1 MHKLKKQIKQII
13 FDADDTLW
21 ENNIYYVQASND
33 FFNLIEN
40 SGFSREEVVQA
51 FDELELKVVRERGYG
66 SHNFVYIL
74 EKLFRQFDRRS
85 KTKLNKKRLSEIIGR
100 FTAHPVNKPNLFEQV
115 IETLKY
121 LKNRYH
127 LYILTKGEY
136 SEQEGKI
143 IRAGV
148 AGLVEKYFILAE
160 KNDRAYRQLIKEN
173 GWKPE
178 ETCMVGNSPKSDI
191 NPALR
196 AGMYAI
202 YIPYSDTWK
211 LDDEPIEDDN
221 GKLLVLERF
230 SDLKKVF

>member
-1 MHKLKKQIKQII
+1 MHSLTNQIKQII

-21 ENNIYYVQASND
+21 ENNIYYVRASND
-33 FFNLIEN
+33 FFDLIEEG
-40 SGFSREEVVQA
+40 GFPREEVVKA

-74 EKLFRQFDRRS
+74 EELFRQFSAHS
-85 KTKLNKKRLSEIIGR
+85 KKSLNKEKFAEIIRR
-100 FTAHPVNKPNLFEQV
+100 FTAHPINRPNLFEQV

-121 LKNRYH
+121 LNNRYH
-127 LYILTKGEY
+127 LYILTKGDY
-136 SEQEGKI
+136 DEQEGKI

-148 AGLVEKYFILAE
+148 ADLVEKYFILPE
-160 KNDRAYRQLIKEN
+160 KNDKAYRKLIEDN

-202 YIPYSDTWK
+202 YIPYTDTWK
-211 LDDEPIEDDN
+211 LDDEPIEDKN

-230 SDLKKVF
+230 SDLKNVF

>member
-1 MHKLKKQIKQII
+1 MHSLKNRIKQII

-33 FFNLIEN
+33 FFDLIEEG
-40 SGFSREEVVQA
+40 GFSREKVVRA
-51 FDELELKVVRERGYG
+51 FDDLELKVVRERGYG

-74 EKLFRQFDRRS
+74 EELFNRFNAHS
-85 KTKLNKKRLSEIIGR
+85 KKKLNQKKFSEIVHR
-100 FTAHPVNKPNLFEQV
+100 FKAHPVNKPNLFEQV

-121 LKNRYH
+121 LKNNYH

-136 SEQEGKI
+136 NEQEGKI

-148 AGLVEKYFILAE
+148 AGLVEKYFILPE
-160 KNDRAYRQLIKEN
+160 KNDKAYRKLIEDN

-202 YIPYSDTWK
+202 YIPYTDTWK
-211 LDDEPIEDDN
+211 LDDEPIEDEN

-230 SDLKKVF
+230 SDLRNVF